1 VRIPK
6 ISCKLR
12 GSRVTCRVVVRHGGG
27 GSNGGGGSVGGGES
41 RVHLSLTRGGRVY
54 ARATRRAKGRSTV
67 RLHRVRR
74 VRAGRYT
81 LVVTLGHAATVRVPM
96 RIV

>member
-12 GSRVTCRVVVRHGGG
+12 GAKVTCRVVAASGGG
-27 GSNGGGGSVGGGES
+27 NGGGTVGGGAS
-41 RVHLSLTRGGRVY
+41 RVQLSLTRGGRVY
-54 ARATRRAKGRSTV
+54 ARATRVSRGSSTV

-81 LVVTLGHAATVRVPM
+81 LVVTLGRTVTVRVAM
-96 RIV
+96 RIG